1 MANAPSYWLM
11 KSEPSAYSIE
21 QLAADQVGPLP
32 QFLQS
37 LQITELRLGV
47 GALGGQHVQKAD
59 FALAITG
66 RDQVQRLL
74 GFGQD
79 GRLQGL
85 DLDPRL
91 IVLAILL
98 DQATPQIE
106 QFLLDATLGNNQ
118 FLPCLGDRSLVAIE
132 DWQGHS
138 NLQSGDH
145 VVITGVVADTRLPG
159 DVGNRFGAGPPKPAT
174 CCTSPTSPIR

>member
-1 MANAPSYWLM
+1 MIAASRHLGNTRSLRQRGLAGRRGAQSV
-11 KSEPSAYSIE
+11 IE

-85 DLDPRL
+85 DLGWGRRRTF
-91 IVLAILL
+91 
-98 DQATPQIE
+98 Q
-106 QFLLDATLGNNQ
+106 
-118 FLPCLGDRSLVAIE
+118 
-132 DWQGHS
+132 
-138 NLQSGDH
+138 
-145 VVITGVVADTRLPG
+145 
-159 DVGNRFGAGPPKPAT
+159 K
-174 CCTSPTSPIR
+174 